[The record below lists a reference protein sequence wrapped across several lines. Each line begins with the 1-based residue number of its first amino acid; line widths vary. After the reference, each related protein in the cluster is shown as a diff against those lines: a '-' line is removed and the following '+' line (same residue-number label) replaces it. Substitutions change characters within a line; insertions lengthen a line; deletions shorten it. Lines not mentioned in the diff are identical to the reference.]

1 MMIENTSAD
10 DIPTRDD
17 LIGLAFKELGLMYYF
32 TTGEK
37 ETRAW
42 TTPIDSTA
50 PQAAAAIHTD
60 FENWFIKAEIVS
72 YTDFVQEWSW
82 TKAKEKGKL
91 KLQGKDYIV
100 QDWDIIIFKF
110 NV

>member
-1 MMIENTSAD
+1 MMIENTPID
-10 DIPTRDD
+10 DIPTLDD
-17 LIGLAFKELGLMYYF
+17 LIAIAFQELWLMYYF

-42 TTPIDSTA
+42 ATPINSTA

-60 FENWFIKAEIVS
+60 FEKWFIKAEIVA
-72 YTDFVQEWSW
+72 YADFVQEWSW
-82 TKAKEKGKL
+82 AKAKEKWKL
-91 KLQGKDYIV
+91 KLQGKDYVV